1 MFVRIMRTTVL
12 FSCSDSDS
20 FVPLF
25 IQKIFTMKLLL
36 FTVVLLLCVA
46 AVRGQVPPSLSVLAI
61 TSPDSLGY
69 FCEPCGND
77 CDTVAYTHEGVCPHC
92 GMKLVR
98 QTYRA
103 RKELLGNAQQK
114 LSICF
119 YLQDGVE
126 VLDFAGPMEVFS
138 YGGFRVFT
146 VSKKKEPLLAQGILK
161 IMPDYSLADAPPAD
175 ILAFFGGNAGPS
187 AADTALISWIRSRK
201 DATRYYFSVC
211 TGAFILGKAGI
222 LDGLTATTFH
232 SSIESLRKEL
242 PGTKVLADVRFVDNG
257 RVITTAGISAGID
270 GALHL
275 VAKLKGEEM
284 AREVASYMEYD
295 KWLPGQGL
303 VLNEGGH

>member
-1 MFVRIMRTTVL
+1 VV
-12 FSCSDSDS
+12 
-20 FVPLF
+20 LF

-36 FTVVLLLCVA
+36 FTVVFLLCMAV
-46 AVRGQVPPSLSVLAI
+46 VRGQTPPSLSVLAI
-61 TSPDSLGY
+61 TSPDSAGY

-98 QTYRA
+98 QTYKA
-103 RKELLGNAQQK
+103 RKKLLDNAQQTI
-114 LSICF
+114 SICF

-138 YGGFRVFT
+138 YAGFRVFT
-146 VSKKKEPLLAQGILK
+146 VSKKKEPLVAQGILK

-175 ILAFFGGNAGPS
+175 ILAFFGGNTGPS
-187 AADTALISWIRSRK
+187 TADTALISWIQSRK
-201 DATRYYFSVC
+201 DMTQYYFSVC

-232 SSIESLRKEL
+232 SSIEALRRAL
-242 PGTKVLADVRFVDNG
+242 PGTKVLSDVRFVDNG
-257 RVITTAGISAGID
+257 RVMTTAGISAGID

-284 AREVASYMEYD
+284 AKEVASYMEYD

-303 VLNEGGH
+303 VISGKAL